1 MGTEKDVLQEA
12 YHTHSQ
18 QLAELKNLVL
28 QYIEVDDDFSFKFD
42 DIRDLL
48 ENHLKNTKLWLNYNV
63 LNETINL
70 QVMFLTIN
78 LHMMNG

>member
-48 ENHLKNTKLWLNYNV
+48 ENHLKNSKKPVLDFKNKDEFGDAYTEFYMTKV
-63 LNETINL
+63 LS
-70 QVMFLTIN
+70 
-78 LHMMNG
+78 

>member
-42 DIRDLL
+42 DIKDLL
-48 ENHLKNTKLWLNYNV
+48 ENHLKNTKL
-63 LNETINL
+63 
-70 QVMFLTIN
+70 
-78 LHMMNG
+78 